1 MSKCPHDPTKEPYC
15 FLGMYHCPEENC
27 GNILVGRY
35 PHPDYNAMND
45 PNWEGWKEL
54 EESNRRQ
61 SEGIEKSY
69 IEGTEYDDIG
79 F

>member
-1 MSKCPHDPTKEPYC
+1 MACEFDPTKPPYDT
-15 FLGMYHCPEENC
+15 LGQFHCPLCSEMV
-27 GNILVGRY
+27 VGSF
-35 PHPDYNAMND
+35 PHPDYDVMND

-61 SEGIEKSY
+61 AEGRFDP
-69 IEGTEYDDIG
+69 YDGPLG